1 MVERLAA
8 FAFDAEI
15 VLDATLLSHQTHQAL
30 GLMSIE
36 LIGDKEPDGPWVTLD
51 RLSDMGSEVRF
62 GACGADAG
70 SHNLTSGHL
79 QVSDETLRA
88 MSLIFKFLAFDV
100 TGQHR

>member
-51 RLSDMGSEVRF
+51 RLSDMGSEVLI
-62 GACGADAG
+62 ACVWGRCWE
-70 SHNLTSGHL
+70 SP
-79 QVSDETLRA
+79 SDQWPPP
-88 MSLIFKFLAFDV
+88 
-100 TGQHR
+100 G